1 MSDELILTVSSK
13 RQKEEE
19 LTYLLTV
26 KRPEITESIRKAR
39 EYGDLSENFEYQSAR
54 QAQAIN
60 NGRIAELQA
69 LLERAR
75 VVDDV
80 TENGDK
86 VGLGS
91 IVKVRD
97 LEADEDDEEATWEYT
112 LVVATSANPA
122 ENRISFSSPVGKEL
136 KNKKI
141 DDIVEVPIPAG
152 KARYK
157 IIGLRHA

>member
-1 MSDELILTVSSK
+1 MSDELILTASSK
-13 RQKEEE
+13 KQKEEE
-19 LTYLLTV
+19 LTLLLTV
-26 KRPEITESIRKAR
+26 KRPEITEAIRKAR

-80 TENGDK
+80 ATQSDK
-86 VGLGS
+86 VGLGA
-91 IVKVRD
+91 IVMVRD
-97 LEADEDDEEATWEYT
+97 LEADEDDEDATWEYT
-112 LVVATSANPA
+112 LVDATSANPA
-122 ENRISFSSPVGKEL
+122 ENRISFSSPVGQAL
-136 KNKKI
+136 KDKKVG
-141 DDIVEVPIPAG
+141 DTVEVPIPAG

-157 IIGLRHA
+157 IIGLRH